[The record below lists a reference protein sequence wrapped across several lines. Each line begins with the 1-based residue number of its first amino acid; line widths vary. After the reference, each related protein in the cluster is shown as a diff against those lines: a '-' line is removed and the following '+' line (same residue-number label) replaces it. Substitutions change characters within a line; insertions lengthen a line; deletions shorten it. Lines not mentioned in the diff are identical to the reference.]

1 MPINKVIGSL
11 YFGCEK
17 NHENH
22 WFRKCEFVYICANF
36 KNNAMRKI
44 LFFILAFVGMQ
55 VYYSCSS
62 GEKGNIVA
70 NAEMN
75 ITIEGMTCA
84 EGCAKTIEKTVA
96 DLGGVTYSS
105 VNFEEKTATF
115 KFDETKTTEKDILA
129 AIAALNEGQYKVGN
143 VEVKI
148 EKKETKEEPKVNAV
162 EEELVKD
169 TAV

>member
-1 MPINKVIGSL
+1 MKKV
-11 YFGCEK
+11 
-17 NHENH
+17 
-22 WFRKCEFVYICANF
+22 
-36 KNNAMRKI
+36 

-62 GEKGNIVA
+62 GNKDAVVA

-75 ITIEGMTCA
+75 LTIDGMTCA
-84 EGCAKTIEKTVA
+84 EGCAKTIEKTVGELA
-96 DLGGVTYSS
+96 GVTFSS

-129 AIAALNEGQYKVGN
+129 AIAALNEGQYKVNN

-148 EKKETKEEPKVNAV
+148 DKKAGEGEQDAKVDAV
-162 EEELVKD
+162 EEELIKD
-169 TAV
+169 TVI

>member
-1 MPINKVIGSL
+1 MI
-11 YFGCEK
+11 
-17 NHENH
+17 
-22 WFRKCEFVYICANF
+22 YICADF
-36 KNNAMRKI
+36 KNNVMRKI
-44 LFFILAFVGMQ
+44 LLFILAFVGMQ

-62 GEKGNIVA
+62 GGKDTVVA

-75 ITIEGMTCA
+75 VTIEGMTCA

-96 DLGGVTYSS
+96 ELAGVTYSS

-129 AIAALNEGQYKVGN
+129 AIAAINEGQYKVNN
-143 VEVKI
+143 VEVKT
-148 EKKETKEEPKVNAV
+148 EKKATEEEPNVNAV

>member
-1 MPINKVIGSL
+1 
-11 YFGCEK
+11 
-17 NHENH
+17 
-22 WFRKCEFVYICANF
+22 
-36 KNNAMRKI
+36 MRKI
-44 LFFILAFVGMQ
+44 LLFILAFVGMQ

-62 GEKGNIVA
+62 GGKDTVVA

-75 ITIEGMTCA
+75 VTIEGMTCA

-96 DLGGVTYSS
+96 ELAGVTYSS

-129 AIAALNEGQYKVGN
+129 AIAAINEGQYKVNN
-143 VEVKI
+143 VEVKT
-148 EKKETKEEPKVNAV
+148 EKKATEEESNVNAV